1 MLIFIVTR
9 AQGKVHPMITSI
21 VFIAFIAYPVS
32 NMWKGLSSFQWTLSI
47 VHSSPLPMIVAEG
60 GLPMSV

>member
-1 MLIFIVTR
+1 
-9 AQGKVHPMITSI
+9 MITLI